1 MAEQQ
6 TNYDRE
12 VEESIKR
19 IEDPDYPNAVKF
31 ENVLTDIPVCARYIG
46 HKHGYSNTSVVRF
59 SNLMIRSPHVRS
71 DIKEWKDILKVGTSW
86 FNENVSKG
94 KLMKE
99 MFINLKAL
107 YIEKSGID
115 IVMDLSE
122 IQFDNLISK
131 LKEVT
136 RLNLDKQKTIEKIN
150 ELTNLV
156 GPPHYE
162 MIEVCKRMD
171 PVKFTQTLTKPLKDA
186 LYSIAD
192 NSSEYTTVYDANIIF
207 TLIKRI
213 YEFYSHAEKVSS
225 MIYPAL
231 KKLSDAINKS
241 TQDDQRIVSVQQ
253 LFINIIQ
260 YMSNVKDETHTNIN
274 DYPSWLVKESLMR
287 TYNELKNCDEKY
299 GGIASDALIMFSNMI
314 SSIAELKDDIYDKM
328 KHDDL
333 KTFSRHLIMLESEMR
348 KKKQHNQLF
357 EDDEKDD

>member
-31 ENVLTDIPVCARYIG
+31 ENVLSDIPVCARYIG

-59 SNLMIRSPHVRS
+59 SNLMIRSPYVRS
-71 DIKEWKDILKVGTSW
+71 DIKEWKDILKVGIQW

-94 KLMKE
+94 KLMEE

-115 IVMDLSE
+115 IVMDPGK
-122 IQFDNLISK
+122 IQLDNLISK

-150 ELTNLV
+150 ELTNLI
-156 GPPHYE
+156 GPPHFE

-171 PVKFTQTLTKPLKDA
+171 PVEFTRTLTKPLKDA

-213 YEFYSHAEKVSS
+213 YEFYNHHTEKASS
-225 MIYPAL
+225 MIFPAL

-241 TQDDQRIVSVQQ
+241 SQDNQRIVSVQQ

-260 YMSNVKDETHTNIN
+260 YMNNVKDEVHPNIN

-299 GGIASDALIMFSNMI
+299 GDTASDILTMFHNMI
-314 SSIAELKDDIYDKM
+314 NSISELKD
-328 KHDDL
+328 
-333 KTFSRHLIMLESEMR
+333 
-348 KKKQHNQLF
+348 NVGGN
-357 EDDEKDD
+357 

>member
-6 TNYDRE
+6 TNYDHE

-19 IEDPDYPNAVKF
+19 IEDPNYPNAVKF

-94 KLMKE
+94 KLMEE

-122 IQFDNLISK
+122 IQLDNLISK

-136 RLNLDKQKTIEKIN
+136 RLNLDKQNTIEKIN

-156 GPPHYE
+156 GPHHYE

-171 PVKFTQTLTKPLKDA
+171 PVKFTRTLTKPLKDA

-192 NSSEYTTVYDANIIF
+192 NSSEYTTVYDANIIV

-213 YEFYSHAEKVSS
+213 YEFYSHAEKASS
-225 MIYPAL
+225 MIFPAL

-241 TQDDQRIVSVQQ
+241 TQDDQRVVSFQQ
-253 LFINIIQ
+253 SFINIIQ
-260 YMSNVKDETHTNIN
+260 YMSNVKDEVHPNIN

-299 GGIASDALIMFSNMI
+299 GDTTSDVLTMFRNMI
-314 SSIAELKDDIYDKM
+314 NSIADLRDDIKDD
-328 KHDDL
+328 
-333 KTFSRHLIMLESEMR
+333 
-348 KKKQHNQLF
+348 
-357 EDDEKDD
+357 

>member
-1 MAEQQ
+1 MAEQKQ

-12 VEESIKR
+12 VEESIRR

-46 HKHGYSNTSVVRF
+46 YKHGYSNTSVVRF

-94 KLMKE
+94 KLMEE

-122 IQFDNLISK
+122 IQLDNLISK
-131 LKEVT
+131 LKEIT
-136 RLNLDKQKTIEKIN
+136 RLNLDKQNTIAKIN
-150 ELTNLV
+150 ELTNLI
-156 GPPHYE
+156 GPHHYE

-171 PVKFTQTLTKPLKDA
+171 PVKFTRTLTKPLKDA
-186 LYSIAD
+186 LYAIAD
-192 NSSEYTTVYDANIIF
+192 NSSEYTTVYDADIIF

-213 YEFYSHAEKVSS
+213 YEFYNHHTEKALR
-225 MIYPAL
+225 MISPAL
-231 KKLSDAINKS
+231 KKLSDAINKAS
-241 TQDDQRIVSVQQ
+241 QDDQRIVSVQQ

-260 YMSNVKDETHTNIN
+260 YMNNVKDEVHPNIN
-274 DYPSWLVKESLMR
+274 NYPGWLVKESLMR

-299 GGIASDALIMFSNMI
+299 GDTASDVLTMFRNMI
-314 SSIAELKDDIYDKM
+314 NSISELKDNVG
-328 KHDDL
+328 
-333 KTFSRHLIMLESEMR
+333 E
-348 KKKQHNQLF
+348 N
-357 EDDEKDD
+357 